1 MEKKTF
7 DVELI
12 DGVGVN
18 EAGVCLVVMITNHG
32 VLIYHSGY
40 DVFEL
45 NNDIISPDEYEFEN
59 VYKEVIK
66 AVAIFAKT
74 MIF

>member
-1 MEKKTF
+1 MSKKKF
-7 DVELI
+7 EVELI
-12 DGVGVN
+12 DGVGLN
-18 EAGVCLVVMITNHG
+18 EAGVWLVVMITNYG

-45 NNDIISPDEYEFEN
+45 NNVIISPDEYELEN

-66 AVAIFAKT
+66 ATSTFAKT